1 MYIHQLLQPIG
12 QSPMG
17 NRKEIAPLIAAGLI
31 SGGAGLLGTLF
42 SGRSSSLNTDSTNRA
57 NQIINEQQL
66 AASRR
71 QFEDQMAENRYL
83 TGQAR
88 AWQRSDIEDER
99 RYNEMMYQKYQSIDA
114 LKQQYLSA
122 GLNPS
127 LMFGSGGNTVAPMSS
142 AAGTAPQGST
152 PQGSV
157 PGMIPM
163 QQSPY
168 VDYGQSFSQ
177 FASLLQQARYGESDV
192 ALRKMDVLTR
202 LIDSL
207 DNLSKVKGVQMNSFL
222 KKFVDSDDGV
232 LSKVLS
238 SVFSENGDFFDT
250 DTADAGTMLLRE
262 QARKQL
268 YDSTTSE
275 VTALFQQELN
285 ERQRKEWQ
293 QSDGIYEQ
301 QLKLL
306 VQQVQEYVL
315 DNEKQSWIWKNG
327 GRDVIARQFDYI
339 LNGDPVVKKLSEW
352 LQSNPGTIQTLIGY
366 LATIMHSR
374 SPFDG
379 VLESVGAGHVRLR

>member
-1 MYIHQLLQPIG
+1 
-12 QSPMG
+12 MG
-17 NRKEIAPLIAAGLI
+17 NRKEIPPLVAAALVT
-31 SGGAGLLGTLF
+31 GGAGLLGNLF
-42 SGRSSSLNTDSTNRA
+42 SGWSSSRNTESTNAA
-57 NQIINEQQL
+57 NQAINEQQL
-66 AASRR
+66 AASRQ
-71 QFEDQMAENRYL
+71 QFEDQIAENRYL

-88 AWQRSDIEDER
+88 GWQRSDIEDER

-114 LKQQYLSA
+114 LKQQYLAA

-127 LMFGSGGNTVAPMSS
+127 MMFGAGGSTVAPMSS
-142 AAGTAPQGST
+142 AAGTTPQGSA

-168 VDYGQSFSQ
+168 VDYGQSFAQ
-177 FASLLQQARYGESDV
+177 FASLLQQTRYGESDI
-192 ALRKMDVLTR
+192 ALRKMDGLTR
-202 LIDSL
+202 LIGSL

-222 KKFVDSDDGV
+222 KELVGSDDSA
-232 LSKVLS
+232 LSKALS

-268 YDSTTSE
+268 YDATTSE
-275 VTALFQQELN
+275 VSALFQQELN
-285 ERQRKEWQ
+285 DRQRKEWQ

-306 VQQVQEYVL
+306 VQQVQESVL

-352 LQSNPGTIQTLIGY
+352 LKSNPGTIQSLIGY
-366 LATIMHSR
+366 IATIMHSR

-379 VLESVGAGHVRLR
+379 VLESVGGRRARFR